1 MKTLK
6 RRIFAPA
13 ALLGLLACAGLA
25 QAQTQG
31 VSKNEIVLGSI
42 QDLSGPIAGFGKQAR
57 NGLIMRVEEI
67 NEAGGVQGRKIKL
80 LVEDSGYDPKK
91 GLLAAQKLV
100 QRDKIFAMIGT
111 IGTGVVMA
119 TLPTLA
125 DKNVPNLFPLTAA
138 REVYEPLSKLK
149 FAFAAPYYDQAR
161 SGVKFM
167 QKERGAKKF
176 CIIYQDDDFG
186 MEILRGAEM
195 GLKDIGLTFT
205 EKTSYKRGATDFS
218 SQVAKMK
225 TSGCDTVVM
234 GTVIRETIGTIGE
247 ARKNGWNPNFIGTSA
262 SYTELIHK
270 LGGKAMDGFY
280 STFQVAV
287 PYMDD
292 PVEERARL
300 GHQVQGPLQR
310 RPERIFR
317 LRLLDDEHVRAGTG
331 QGRRQSDRGQPGQ
344 CAGNHQL
351 QPRHV
356 RQPGIQVQ
364 QDQPPRQRQVARRPD
379 PERQMD
385 GGHRLP
391 GLLGNPN
398 ALDKPASRGLFHAA
412 AMRAVRRR
420 QPGSVQRYCL
430 PG

>member
-1 MKTLK
+1 MKSLT
-6 RRIFAPA
+6 RRVFAPA
-13 ALLGLLACAGLA
+13 VLLSLLACAGLA

-57 NGLIMRVEEI
+57 NGLIMRTEEI
-67 NEAGGVQGRKIKL
+67 NEAGGVQGRKLKL

-119 TLPTLA
+119 TFPTLA

-138 REVYEPLSKLK
+138 REVYEPLTKLK

-195 GLKDIGLTFT
+195 GLKDIGLTAT

-292 PVEERARL
+292 PSKNVRDWGAKYKARFN
-300 GHQVQGPLQR
+300 
-310 RPERIFR
+310 E
-317 LRLLDDEHVRAGTG
+317 
-331 QGRRQSDRGQPGQ
+331 
-344 CAGNHQL
+344 
-351 QPRHV
+351 
-356 RQPGIQVQ
+356 
-364 QDQPPRQRQVARRPD
+364 D
-379 PERQMD
+379 PSEFSAYGYSMMSMFAQ
-385 GGHRLP
+385 
-391 GLLGNPN
+391 
-398 ALDKPASRGLFHAA
+398 ALDKAGANPTVDSLANSLETISFSRDMFGSPEYKFSKTSHLGNAKSRVGQIQNGKWAA
-412 AMRAVRRR
+412 VTD
-420 QPGSVQRYCL
+420 YL
-430 PG
+430 DY

>member
-1 MKTLK
+1 MKTLT
-6 RRIFAPA
+6 RRILTPA
-13 ALLGLLACAGLA
+13 ALLGLLACTGLA

-176 CIIYQDDDFG
+176 CVIYQDDDFG
-186 MEILRGAEM
+186 MEILRGSEM

-292 PVEERARL
+292 PSKNVRDWGTKYKARFN
-300 GHQVQGPLQR
+300 
-310 RPERIFR
+310 E
-317 LRLLDDEHVRAGTG
+317 
-331 QGRRQSDRGQPGQ
+331 
-344 CAGNHQL
+344 
-351 QPRHV
+351 
-356 RQPGIQVQ
+356 
-364 QDQPPRQRQVARRPD
+364 D
-379 PERQMD
+379 PSEFSAYGYSMMSMFAQ
-385 GGHRLP
+385 
-391 GLLGNPN
+391 
-398 ALDKPASRGLFHAA
+398 ALDKAGANPSVDSLANALETISFSRDMFGSPEYKFSKTSHLGNAKS
-412 AMRAVRRR
+412 RVGQIQNGKWTAVTD
-420 QPGSVQRYCL
+420 YL
-430 PG
+430 DY